1 MGKFCMNCGTELSE
15 EDQFCQSC
23 GQKVFD
29 IDKVK
34 ETEKAS
40 LIPPAPVEDKVINV
54 ENSANNITEKV
65 HTYKDMLLD
74 YYSPD
79 VPNKRNIWLKWV
91 FSIVSMGVYN
101 FAWTY
106 FFVRDLRKM
115 AGDNSI
121 MHFVPAMLLSIVTV
135 GLYFIYYEYKMGV
148 VVNMIEDRYHVPG
161 PRWNFGKYM
170 GISVILGAIGLVF
183 PPLLFVSIIVLLIY
197 EYKLVEEFNRAV
209 DYYGRG

>member
-65 HTYKDMLLD
+65 YKYKDTLLNNHAAEI
-74 YYSPD
+74 
-79 VPNKRNIWLKWV
+79 NKRNFWFKCLFCAIT
-91 FSIVSMGVYN
+91 MGLYHIG
-101 FAWTY
+101 WTY
-106 FFVRDLRKM
+106 YFVRDLKKM
-115 AGDNSI
+115 AGENAI
-121 MHFVPAMLLSIVTV
+121 MDFLPALILSIVTL
-135 GLYFIYYEYKMGV
+135 GLYDVYYTYKMGL
-148 VVNMIEDRYHVPG
+148 VVNMIEDIYQVPG
-161 PRWNFGKYM
+161 PRWDFSKNM
-170 GISVILGAIGLVF
+170 GVAVVLGLIGLVM
-183 PPLLFVSIIVLLIY
+183 PPLFFISLIALLVY
-197 EYKLVEEFNRAV
+197 EYKLIKEFNRAV